1 MPDNIL
7 PFQWKYGNGRQ
18 TERAEQEFSEL
29 FKEAQEI
36 AVRETGERA
45 GRIMT
50 VTAAGLETWFQRRLA
65 SEVFEKRHFDRSVL
79 MSLAYVAG
87 LLTRHSRGA
96 VWDNQ
101 TLVSF
106 ADEERPERVL
116 CGGEQAFIIF
126 CFHPDERVGR
136 PIRYRQYALA
146 VGQSFYSRYSSMTD
160 RSLGYNMAEAFGPIG
175 EIVRE
180 QFAVPAGTV
189 S

>member
-1 MPDNIL
+1 MSDNIL
-7 PFQWKYGNGRQ
+7 PFQGRYGGERRTEQ
-18 TERAEQEFSEL
+18 TERDFTEL

-65 SEVFEKRHFDRSVL
+65 SEVLEKRHFDRSVL

-87 LLTRHSRGA
+87 LLTRHGRGA

-106 ADEERPERVL
+106 TDEERPERVL

-126 CFHPDERVGR
+126 CFHPDERACR
-136 PIRYRQYALA
+136 PLRYRQYALA
-146 VGQSFYSRYSSMTD
+146 VGRSFYSRYSLMTD
-160 RSLGYNMAEAFGPIG
+160 RSLGYNMAEAFEPLG

-180 QFAVPAGTV
+180 QFAVPACTV